1 MLHDIDEV
9 LLFVFFHLNFSVK
22 KFLIFADHSTF
33 YMFREQREKLTV
45 NTISFTSRG
54 IVTDLYVFSQLISL
68 IDYCFYFL
76 LLPPIVKTRIT
87 RLPLVGFL
95 EKKNLLLTNFV
106 WKSLTKMQTWNAFLW
121 FWN

>member
-1 MLHDIDEV
+1 MLRDIDEV

-22 KFLIFADHSTF
+22 KFLIFADQSTF

-95 EKKNLLLTNFV
+95 EKKSFANKLCLEI
-106 WKSLTKMQTWNAFLW
+106 AD
-121 FWN
+121 